1 MFPLSL
7 LALKYSY
14 FRRGRKKSV
23 TAADR
28 GEEEREREREKK
40 RIQAREAERRETD
53 GVRRESEEINE
64 RGNRAGGAG
73 MRRPESGAATDV
85 LL

>member
-28 GEEEREREREKK
+28 GEEERETEKKK

-73 MRRPESGAATDV
+73 VRRPESGAATDV

>member
-28 GEEEREREREKK
+28 GEERERKKEDPSERGREK
-40 RIQAREAERRETD
+40 
-53 GVRRESEEINE
+53 
-64 RGNRAGGAG
+64 GN
-73 MRRPESGAATDV
+73 
-85 LL
+85 

>member
-1 MFPLSL
+1 MFPLSF

-28 GEEEREREREKK
+28 GEREKK
-40 RIQAREAERRETD
+40 EDCKQEMVEVERE
-53 GVRRESEEINE
+53 
-64 RGNRAGGAG
+64 GN
-73 MRRPESGAATDV
+73 
-85 LL
+85 

>member
-28 GEEEREREREKK
+28 GEVVEE
-40 RIQAREAERRETD
+40 
-53 GVRRESEEINE
+53 EEDE
-64 RGNRAGGAG
+64 GGLG
-73 MRRPESGAATDV
+73 GLVGGKT
-85 LL
+85 

>member
-1 MFPLSL
+1 MFPLSF

-28 GEEEREREREKK
+28 GRRK
-40 RIQAREAERRETD
+40 RIVSRRGMERAKLTE
-53 GVRRESEEINE
+53 
-64 RGNRAGGAG
+64 
-73 MRRPESGAATDV
+73 
-85 LL
+85 

>member
-23 TAADR
+23 TEADR
-28 GEEEREREREKK
+28 GEEEREKKK
-40 RIQAREAERRETD
+40 RIQAREAEK
-53 GVRRESEEINE
+53 
-64 RGNRAGGAG
+64 GN
-73 MRRPESGAATDV
+73 
-85 LL
+85 